1 MNVVTV
7 SQARSNLYRL
17 VDDASVNHQPT
28 FIKGKRNSAVLVCE
42 EDWRSIEETL
52 YLFSI
57 PGVAESIIEGKK
69 VPVEECVEEIEFW
82 PGK

>member
-17 VDDASVNHQPT
+17 VNETGASHQPT
-28 FIKGKRNSAVLVCE
+28 FIKGKKNSAVLIGE
-42 EDWRSIEETL
+42 EDWRSIQETI

-57 PGVAESIIEGKK
+57 PGMVESIMEGKK
-69 VPVEECVEEIEFW
+69 VPLEKCTEEIEFW

>member
-17 VDDASVNHQPT
+17 VDDTSINHQPT
-28 FIKGKRNSAVLVCE
+28 FIKGKRSSAVLVCE
-42 EDWRSIEETL
+42 EDWRSIQETI

-57 PGVAESIIEGKK
+57 PGMAESIIEGKET
-69 VPVEECVEEIEFW
+69 PIEECVEEIEFW

>member
-1 MNVVTV
+1 MNIVTV

-17 VDDASVNHQPT
+17 IDDTNTNHQPT
-28 FIKGKRNSAVLVCE
+28 FIKGKRNNAILVCE
-42 EDWRSIEETL
+42 EDWRSIQETI

-57 PGVAESIIEGKK
+57 TGMAESIIEGKK
-69 VPVEECVEEIEFW
+69 VSIEDCSEEIEFW

>member
-17 VDDASVNHQPT
+17 VDDTSTNHEPT
-28 FIKGKRNSAVLVCE
+28 FIKGKRNNAILVCE
-42 EDWRSIEETL
+42 EDWRSIQETI

-57 PGVAESIIEGKK
+57 PGMAESIAKGGEI
-69 VPVEECVEEIEFW
+69 PIEECAEEIEFW

>member
-17 VDDASVNHQPT
+17 VDDTNINHQPT

-42 EDWRSIEETL
+42 EDWNSIQETI
-52 YLFSI
+52 YFFSI
-57 PGVAESIIEGKK
+57 PGMVESIIEGEKI
-69 VPVEECVEEIEFW
+69 PIEECVEEIEFW

>member
-17 VDDASVNHQPT
+17 VDETNANHQPT
-28 FIKGKRNSAVLVCE
+28 FIKGKRNSAVLVSE
-42 EDWRSIEETL
+42 EDWRSIEETI

-57 PGVAESIIEGKK
+57 PGMAESIIEGKK
-69 VPVEECVEEIEFW
+69 VPIEECVEEIEFW

>member
-1 MNVVTV
+1 MNIVTV

-17 VDDASVNHQPT
+17 VDDTSASHQPT

-42 EDWRSIEETL
+42 EDWRSIQETI

-57 PGVAESIIEGKK
+57 PGMAESIIEGKK
-69 VPVEECVEEIEFW
+69 VSIEECAEEVEFW

>member
-7 SQARSNLYRL
+7 SQAISNLYRL
-17 VDDASVNHQPT
+17 VDDTSINHQPT

-42 EDWRSIEETL
+42 EDWNSIQETI

-57 PGVAESIIEGKK
+57 PSMVESIIEGKNT
-69 VPVEECVEEIEFW
+69 PIEECAEEIEFW